1 MNLYSSLMI
10 LQIINWRAHDNRV
23 CNVAAKYHVMVMT
36 KSWQD
41 SWQVGKLVVGKL
53 VVGKLVVGKLVSW

>member
-1 MNLYSSLMI
+1 MDVC
-10 LQIINWRAHDNRV
+10 IICLVLLFVLFFFFRMYAYLGGGV
-23 CNVAAKYHVMVMT
+23 CNLVAKYNVMVMT

-53 VVGKLVVGKLVSW
+53 VSW

>member
-1 MNLYSSLMI
+1 MDVC
-10 LQIINWRAHDNRV
+10 IICLVLLFVLFFFFRTYAYLGGGE
-23 CNVAAKYHVMVMT
+23 CNVMAKYHVMVMT

-53 VVGKLVVGKLVSW
+53 VSW